1 MVRHNATRK
10 NKGRSR
16 SKHGGFVAGVL
27 HQASVPLVLGS
38 MNHHFGKKHHSSK
51 KYRGGMKRRSSRN
64 HHGGM
69 KRRSSKKRSHK
80 KRHSHKRR

>member
-38 MNHHFGKKHHSSK
+38 MNHHFGKKRHSSK
-51 KYRGGMKRRSSRN
+51 KY
-64 HHGGM
+64 HGGM

-80 KRHSHKRR
+80 KRSHKKRSHKKRHSHKRR

>member
-51 KYRGGMKRRSSRN
+51 KYRGGT
-64 HHGGM
+64 

-80 KRHSHKRR
+80 KRRSHKKTRSHKKRR